1 MENSLC
7 NPAFKERYNDQ
18 IPIRYLHG
26 NAQHIGSRRHQ
37 QDCFGFSDPESA
49 ASQAHGGFLA
59 VVCDGMGGMEHGDL
73 ASQTAVRTVIEAY
86 GRKTPEESIPQ
97 ALERSVHHA
106 NERVFAAAE
115 SLGVAEGAGTT
126 LVAAVLYGTSLYYI
140 SVGDS
145 ALFHLSQGRLR
156 MVNRPHVYAN
166 LLEQAVASGDLSRE
180 AAASHPE
187 REALTSFIG
196 VQTLR
201 EVDRN
206 TEPWT
211 VRDGET
217 ILLATDGMFKTLDPV
232 EMQSCL
238 AGHPQSWPAALVKRT
253 LDKREEA
260 QDNVTVVSVTLQ
272 SGPGTIFDSASEP
285 AKAPRSREGFW
296 RRWWL

>member
-1 MENSLC
+1 VENGLD
-7 NPAFKERYNDQ
+7 NPASQARYNNQ

-26 NAQHIGSRRHQ
+26 HAQHIGSRNYQ
-37 QDCFGFSDPESA
+37 QDCFGFSDPESE
-49 ASQAHGGFLA
+49 SFQAHGGFLA

-73 ASQTAVRTVIEAY
+73 ASQTAVRTVLEAY
-86 GRKTPEESIPQ
+86 SRKTPRESIPE
-97 ALERSVHHA
+97 ALERSVQQA
-106 NERVFAAAE
+106 NERVFAAAA

-126 LVAAVLYGTSLYYI
+126 LVAAALQGTSLYYI

-145 ALFHLSQGRLR
+145 ALFHMSSGSLR

-166 LLEQAVASGDLSRE
+166 LLEQAVASGSLSRE

-206 TEPWT
+206 TGPWP

-217 ILLATDGMFKTLDPV
+217 ILLATDGMFKTLDPA

-238 AGHPQSWPAALVKRT
+238 AGHPQSWPAALMKRT
-253 LDKREEA
+253 LDKRAEG

-272 SGPGTIFDSASEP
+272 SGPGTIFDCVPPP
-285 AKAPRSREGFW
+285 ARVPKAGFW
-296 RRWWL
+296 RRWRP